1 MSVPLPFEPE
11 TEDQV
16 LQRFPQALFPFVAMG
31 EVLAGQLP
39 RPGAQRR
46 HVFDFQDGMRMIAST
61 DYDRTHCY
69 VHLSFSSYVVVKDEA
84 EYRQFVARMQER
96 VRWLAGN
103 QGISPAATEVTAAA
117 FHLYFRTQD
126 FSKYI
131 PSQDQIWCAE

>member
-16 LQRFPQALFPFVAMG
+16 LQRFPQALFPFVAMD

-39 RPGAQRR
+39 RPGTLRR
-46 HVFDFQDGMRMIAST
+46 HVFDFHDGMRMIAST

-69 VHLSFSSYVVVKDEA
+69 VHLSFSSYGAVKDMA
-84 EYRQFVARMQER
+84 DYLQFHTRMQER

-103 QGISPAATEVTAAA
+103 PSIMPASFETTPAAV
-117 FHLYFRTQD
+117 HLYFRTLD
-126 FSKYI
+126 FAKYV
-131 PSQDQIWCAE
+131 PSQEITVAE